1 MRINYNFAFKDSK
14 LRPWE
19 RPAPPN
25 LLLTDASL
33 EKKLKYI
40 YDVFNNNANLFYPST
55 VVLASSIGIYF
66 FSLYPK
72 GILKT
77 LENDHYQYE
86 QISNKLSNLE
96 ASKKRFKSNLRDIEE
111 YFYQPTTSYLF
122 AFYLQNSIPKGIR
135 LNNYYFSDNGFDISA
150 TSYSI
155 DNLNEFLTLIIE
167 SPVVIKESVNVA
179 FLNRIDTSISATKDK
194 VTTFNIV
201 IYGETKKIDIKN
213 REKLYEEAQANGLLK
228 KLKRFNNLK
237 NLLQL

>member
-14 LRPWE
+14 LRPWQ

-40 YDVFNNNANLFYPST
+40 YDGFNNNANLFYPST
-55 VVLASSIGIYF
+55 VILASSIGIYF
-66 FSLYPK
+66 FNLYPK

-86 QISNKLSNLE
+86 QISNKLSNLK
-96 ASKKRFKSNLRDIEE
+96 ASKKRFKSNLKDIED

-135 LNNYYFSDNGFDISA
+135 LDNYYFSDNGFDITA

-167 SPVVIKESVNVA
+167 SPVVIKESVSVA
-179 FLNRIDTSISATKDK
+179 FLNRVDTSISATKDK
-194 VTTFNIV
+194 VTTFNIA

>member
-40 YDVFNNNANLFYPST
+40 YDGFNNNANLFYPST
-55 VVLASSIGIYF
+55 VILASSIGIYF
-66 FSLYPK
+66 FNLYPK

-96 ASKKRFKSNLRDIEE
+96 ASKTRFKSNLRDIED

-135 LNNYYFSDNGFDISA
+135 LDNYYFSDNGFDITA

-155 DNLNEFLTLIIE
+155 ENLNEFLTLIIE
-167 SPVVIKESVNVA
+167 SPVVIKESVSVA
-179 FLNRIDTSISATKDK
+179 FLNRVDTSTSATKDK
-194 VTTFNIV
+194 VTTFNIA